1 MAQRR
6 APRKPRTSK
15 GKKLTRDER
24 IAMFHPEV
32 AGVWDGCD
40 IDGFCTFNVLTI
52 PRGYEESSATILLT
66 IPRG

>member
-6 APRKPRTSK
+6 APRKPRATK

-24 IAMFHPEV
+24 IAMYHPEV

-40 IDGFCTFNVLTI
+40 IDGFCTSFC
-52 PRGYEESSATILLT
+52 
-66 IPRG
+66 